1 MVRGVVLL
9 LLAGLATDRCPDPP
23 AAGHATDWVEDPG
36 ELCVVESITDGDTLR
51 CDGGRRVRLLL
62 IDTPE
67 MDQEPFGAEAREVLM
82 QLAPVG
88 THLRMEFDVRR
99 EDRYGRTLA
108 YLHDSG
114 GRMLNREMARS
125 GYALALTYPPNV
137 RHVDLIRSSVDSAR
151 AEGVGLWAT
160 SAFECSPV
168 DHRAGRC
175 SP

>member
-1 MVRGVVLL
+1 MIRTVVMV
-9 LLAGLATDRCPDPP
+9 LLAGMVAGPCPDPRSDV
-23 AAGHATDWVEDPG
+23 TTEWIEDPG

-51 CDGGRRVRLLL
+51 CEGGRRVRLLL

-67 MDQEPFGAEAREVLM
+67 MNQRPFGAEAREVLV
-82 QLAPVG
+82 QLAPPG
-88 THLRMEFDVRR
+88 TRLRMEFDVQR

-125 GYALALTYPPNV
+125 GFALSLTYPPNV
-137 RHVDLIRSSVDSAR
+137 RHVELMRSAVDSAR
-151 AEGVGLWAT
+151 LEGIGLWAT
-160 SAFECSPV
+160 SAFECAPV

-175 SP
+175 AR